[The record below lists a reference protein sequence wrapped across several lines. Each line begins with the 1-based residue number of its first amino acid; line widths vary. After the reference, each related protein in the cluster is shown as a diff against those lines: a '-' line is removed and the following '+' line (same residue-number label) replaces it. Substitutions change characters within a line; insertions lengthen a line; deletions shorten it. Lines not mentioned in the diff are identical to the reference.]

1 MTEIDKLAEIVGG
14 KAEIARLCG
23 VSRSIITRYSNKD
36 GRLPVRFRKPI
47 LDGLRDT
54 VSKRY
59 RADEVDDMMTQ
70 AMECLP
76 SAVCPCCGQSTEG
89 MVV

>member
-1 MTEIDKLAEIVGG
+1 MTEIEKLAGIVGG

-23 VSRSIITRYSNKD
+23 VSRSIITRYDNKD

-47 LDGLRDT
+47 LDGLRDA
-54 VSKRY
+54 VEKRY
-59 RADEVDDMMTQ
+59 PPNVVDDMMAQ

-76 SAVCPCCGQSTEG
+76 SAVCPCCGQSIEG